1 MVQSL
6 QYGDNQPS
14 ESDDS
19 SGEPFFVRRWA
30 PEVGLHMLFVHGVWK
45 VFCYKTLIVSK
56 CYILFGFVLVLVN
69 YPLSCITKAIFQDL
83 RC

>member
-30 PEVGLHMLFVHGVWK
+30 PEVGLQMLFVRGVWK
-45 VFCYKTLIVSK
+45 CF
-56 CYILFGFVLVLVN
+56 FN
-69 YPLSCITKAIFQDL
+69 
-83 RC
+83 

>member
-14 ESDDS
+14 ESDDA

-30 PEVGLHMLFVHGVWK
+30 PEVGLQNAPCAWSMESF
-45 VFCYKTLIVSK
+45 FYETLIVSR
-56 CYILFGFVLVLVN
+56 CFISFGCIVVLVD
-69 YPLSCITKAIFQDL
+69 YPLSCISKAIFEGL

>member
-1 MVQSL
+1 VKFIIAKEGLMVQSL

-14 ESDDS
+14 ESDDA

-45 VFCYKTLIVSK
+45 VFVIKL
-56 CYILFGFVLVLVN
+56 
-69 YPLSCITKAIFQDL
+69 
-83 RC
+83 